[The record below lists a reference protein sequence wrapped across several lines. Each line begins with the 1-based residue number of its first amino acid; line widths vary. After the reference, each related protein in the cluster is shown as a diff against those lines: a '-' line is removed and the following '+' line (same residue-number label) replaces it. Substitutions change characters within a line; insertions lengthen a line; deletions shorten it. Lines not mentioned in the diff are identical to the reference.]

1 MRGRQE
7 HRWIHTLALWLVP
20 AVMLSGAGGAAA
32 GPEASGTHWRIVPPS
47 EATERVYSR
56 MLHLPAGEFD
66 PRVGML
72 EIPRELRLQESE
84 KWRPGVP
91 WIVQFRRTPGQAERD
106 ALEARGF
113 SVHTYVPDNSWLV
126 RGTDMAGLAEL
137 PGAIWAGP
145 LHPGYRMTPDLLM
158 ELDAAGEPRR
168 MRLLL
173 LELAERGRVT
183 AALSAA
189 GAALSEVMLPHDDTR
204 IYFSGGPEVAR
215 AAARLD
221 GVRRVEL
228 VRTDF
233 KPLNDESRPVI
244 QSGSVDGGEPYHQS
258 GLTGAGQVVGLM
270 DEGLNLDTL
279 LLADTDSQAGSAGP
293 VHRKIYGYSP
303 NWGDFE
309 TCACPAAGGFSHG
322 TMAAQAI
329 AGQEPNPQ
337 GGTFGPQAG
346 IAPDSKI
353 FFQDAKVAGGMSC
366 SDPQNDDLN
375 LPMPLNL
382 AFAEFSYAVPVSTCE
397 AGGVCSGDNSV
408 SCATDQDCALND
420 RQGLLWVGP
429 FGSATGGYCPNA
441 GDADEQLWN
450 YRDFMLFFPA
460 GNEAEDVQC
469 PATAKNVISAGGHY
483 QYPHLDIYGAVS
495 GASLV
500 CSVTDNFCTTDA
512 DCAADSCEDGLC
524 SLSGGTCFDDLDC
537 ATDICAGGECYM
549 TGATCI
555 DDSDCPLNP
564 CIDPTMICEGT
575 SISCTSDAHCDP
587 GISCVGPDA
596 ELSCLLFGGSCTTD
610 ADCTAD
616 LCEESTC
623 VISGGP
629 CASQADCVQDFCGE
643 SASRRIQPMLLA
655 PACDLP
661 GNDNLSISGQQS
673 DSCINEPTDMPSNSV
688 YEGTCGTSYAS
699 AYLAGAAALV
709 RDYYRQGFHEGCADS
724 TATTCGQPNA
734 AAGLSPSGAL
744 VKATLLNSGEYI
756 APDDCPDCGGIL
768 GGQGLGRV
776 NLSRTLPLSSYPET
790 PGSIYLFDS
799 IQEGSIAPGLPD
811 GYRLGSTYYVGDASQ
826 ELRATLVWM
835 DRGAFGDTLHNQLRV
850 RLEGPTETYYGNNFG
865 GYCSVTTGA
874 CARDADCTAAGE
886 TCLASRETTLP
897 VSAGGMLN
905 DTHNTFST
913 IRIAPEDLVVGTW
926 ELWVDGLSVPLP
938 DDNYICPASA
948 CGFDLP
954 TLPFALVMTGGGF
967 EISSSSDDADS
978 DGEPNFGDNCPN
990 VANGPL
996 EDFQAD
1002 DDSDGVGNACDNCG
1016 LLSNSN
1022 QLDSDDD
1029 AVGDACDNCP
1039 FTPIP
1044 GQEDNDSDGLGNS
1057 CDCAPD
1063 DITTWEPVTRVT
1075 GVRLNKVAGST
1086 ELSWSGLS
1094 GTGIGAPVYDVLRS
1108 STPSFESGSI
1118 CVEPDGA
1125 DTTASDPGGLAA
1137 GEIAFYVVRPE
1148 NSCGPGSLGT
1158 TSEGVERVLLS
1169 GGCGP

>member
-1 MRGRQE
+1 MRSRQM
-7 HRWIHTLALWLVP
+7 HRWIRTLALSLVP
-20 AVMLSGAGGAAA
+20 AAMLFGSVGAAA
-32 GPEASGTHWRIVPPS
+32 AWDSSETHWRLVPAP
-47 EATERVYSR
+47 EATERLYSR
-56 MLHLPAGEFD
+56 MLRLPAGEFD
-66 PRVGML
+66 PHAGML
-72 EIPRELRLQESE
+72 EIPGDLRLQESE

-91 WIVQFRRTPGQAERD
+91 WIVQFRRTPGQAEREE
-106 ALEARGF
+106 LEARGF
-113 SVHTYVPDNSWLV
+113 SVHAYVPDNSYLV
-126 RGTDMAGLAEL
+126 RSANTATLADL
-137 PGAIWAGP
+137 PGGVWTGP
-145 LHPGYRMTPDLLM
+145 LHPGYRMTPDLLT

-173 LELAERGRVT
+173 LEPAERSRVT
-183 AALSAA
+183 AALIAA
-189 GAALSEVMLPHDDTR
+189 GAFLSEVLLPHDDPR
-204 IYFSGGPEVAR
+204 IYFSGDSEVAR

-221 GVRRVEL
+221 AVHRVEL

-233 KPLNDESRPVI
+233 KPLNDESRSVI
-244 QSGSVDGGEPYHQS
+244 QSGDVDGGAIYHQS
-258 GLTGAGQVVGLM
+258 GLTGAGQIVGLM

-293 VHRKIYGYSP
+293 AHRKIYGYSTI
-303 NWGDFE
+303 WGDFE

-337 GGTFGPQAG
+337 GGTFGSQAG
-346 IAPDSKI
+346 IAPDGKI
-353 FFQDAKVAGGMSC
+353 FFQDAKIAGGMSC
-366 SDPQNDDLN
+366 SDPQNDDLD
-375 LPMPLNL
+375 LPTPLDL

-397 AGGVCSGDNSV
+397 ASGVCSGDNSL
-408 SCATDQDCALND
+408 SCATDEECLLND

-441 GDADEQLWN
+441 WDADEHLWN
-450 YRDFMLFFPA
+450 HRDFMLFFPA
-460 GNEAEDVQC
+460 GNEAEGVHC

-500 CSVTDNFCTTDA
+500 CSVSNNFCTTDA
-512 DCAADSCEDGLC
+512 NCATDRCEDGRC
-524 SLSGGTCFDDLDC
+524 SLSGGSCYSDLDC
-537 ATDICAGGECYM
+537 ATDICAGDQCYM

-564 CIDPTMICEGT
+564 CIDPTMTCEGT
-575 SISCTSDAHCDP
+575 SISCTSDAQCDP
-587 GISCVGPDA
+587 GIPCVA
-596 ELSCLLFGGSCTTD
+596 AETELSCLLFGGSCTTD
-610 ADCTAD
+610 ADCVAD

-623 VISGGP
+623 TISGGP
-629 CASQADCVQDFCGE
+629 CSSQADCVQDYCGE
-643 SASRRIQPMLLA
+643 SASRRAQPMLLA

-661 GNDNLSISGQQS
+661 GNESLSISGQQS
-673 DSCINEPTDMPSNSV
+673 DSCINEPTDTPSNAV

-709 RDYYRQGFHEGCADS
+709 RNYYRQGFDEGCADP

-734 AAGLSPSGAL
+734 AAGISPSGAL

-826 ELRATLVWM
+826 ELRATVVWM
-835 DRGAFGDTLHNQLRV
+835 DGGPFGGTLHNRLRV

-865 GYCSVTTGA
+865 GYCSITTGA

-886 TCLASRETTLP
+886 TCLAPQDTTLP
-897 VSAGGMLN
+897 VSAGGMLS

-926 ELWVDGLSVPLP
+926 ELWVDGLSIPHP
-938 DDNYICPASA
+938 DDDYICPASA
-948 CGFDLP
+948 CGFPLP
-954 TLPFALVMTGGGF
+954 TLPFALLMTGGGF
-967 EISSSSDDADS
+967 EISSSDDDADG
-978 DGEPNFGDNCPN
+978 DGEANFGDNCPY
-990 VANGPL
+990 VANGAL

-1002 DDSDGVGNACDNCG
+1002 DDSDGVGNACDNCDQ
-1016 LLSNSN
+1016 LFNSN
-1022 QLDSDDD
+1022 QLDTDDD
-1029 AVGDACDNCP
+1029 GVGDACDNCP
-1039 FTPIP
+1039 STPIP
-1044 GQEDNDSDGLGNS
+1044 GQEDNDSDGAGNV

-1063 DITTWEPVTRVT
+1063 DATTWEAATRVT
-1075 GVRLNKVAGST
+1075 GLSLNKVAGST
-1086 ELSWSGLS
+1086 ELNWTGLS
-1094 GTGIGAPVYDVLRS
+1094 GTGIGTPVYDVLRS
-1108 STPSFESGSI
+1108 STPSFESGSL
-1118 CVEPDGA
+1118 CVEA
-1125 DTTASDPGGLAA
+1125 DSVDTAATDPTDLSS
-1137 GEIAFYVVRPE
+1137 GEIAFYIVRPE

-1169 GGCGP
+1169 GGCVP